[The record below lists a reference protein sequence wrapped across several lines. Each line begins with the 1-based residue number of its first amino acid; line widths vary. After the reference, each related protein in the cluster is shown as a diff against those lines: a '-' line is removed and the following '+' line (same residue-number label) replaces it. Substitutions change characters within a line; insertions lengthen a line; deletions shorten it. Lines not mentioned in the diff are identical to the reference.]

1 MSLASKERWE
11 IIVLLSSPFIT
22 MSRLTRNFK
31 VDKPKGLNKKTEFI
45 KIKIKIKIKQK
56 DSVYVKL

>member
-11 IIVLLSSPFIT
+11 VIVLLSSPFIT
-22 MSRLTRNFK
+22 VSRLTRNFK
-31 VDKPKGLNKKTEFI
+31 VDKPKGLNKKTELI
-45 KIKIKIKIKQK
+45 KIKIKINKK